1 MILKDKVAIVT
12 GAERGIGRAIA
23 VAFAREGA
31 SVVVNYIQS
40 QKAAAEVVEEILQ
53 AGGMAAAIRADISN
67 LDDHSTLIDGT
78 IERFHGLD
86 ILVNNAGIQVDES
99 IFSAR
104 PETWDLTLGVN
115 LRGSF
120 FLSCKAA
127 AWMKSAGRGKI
138 ICISSVHDVE
148 PLKDRAI
155 YSISKAGLNMLVKS
169 LALELGEH
177 HVQVNTISP
186 GAILTDFNK
195 HHLNDSVK
203 RDKLIGQIPAGRIG
217 SPADIT
223 GAAVFLASA
232 ASDYVTGTTIYVD
245 GGLLLL

>member
-53 AGGMAAAIRADISN
+53 AGGMAAAIRADIST

-78 IERFHGLD
+78 VKRFHGLD

-104 PETWDLTLGVN
+104 PETWDLPLGVN

-120 FLSCKAA
+120 F
-127 AWMKSAGRGKI
+127 
-138 ICISSVHDVE
+138 
-148 PLKDRAI
+148 
-155 YSISKAGLNMLVKS
+155 
-169 LALELGEH
+169 
-177 HVQVNTISP
+177 
-186 GAILTDFNK
+186 
-195 HHLNDSVK
+195 
-203 RDKLIGQIPAGRIG
+203 
-217 SPADIT
+217 
-223 GAAVFLASA
+223 
-232 ASDYVTGTTIYVD
+232 
-245 GGLLLL
+245 